1 MLRKLM
7 TPLLNLLEDP
17 DSLFDSI
24 VPIFQ
29 WPFTLLASF
38 LQFTFLYS
46 SGIEELQ
53 KGFASGQRAAK
64 VKSILTV
71 FVVTSTLQLVP
82 SFLFDTHYHFKAL
95 WGFSLP
101 YMLFIAPWKDAP
113 EQTVAALLC
122 DTLFAPLSTNI
133 GIPFTGI
140 FPDHDGQITAMLIF
154 ITPALM
160 LWAGYLGGQ
169 AAYFIIWAFICL
181 STVNALGQPLKSKEV
196 SSTQYYKQMTVWHN
210 LMAIWLWRLLISAI
224 EGTNIPGVASAID
237 LVSYYIPNFYLWVTV
252 FIFAALV
259 TKKTANRHHYAD
271 TWYARC
277 LTGSKTVM
285 KER

>member
-1 MLRKLM
+1 MYSSD
-7 TPLLNLLEDP
+7 TSSSTYSP

-71 FVVTSTLQLVP
+71 FVVTSTLPLVP

-140 FPDHDGQITAMLIF
+140 FPDHDGQITVSVVFANLIRL
-154 ITPALM
+154 IVSRP
-160 LWAGYLGGQ
+160 
-169 AAYFIIWAFICL
+169 CL
-181 STVNALGQPLKSKEV
+181 SLSL
-196 SSTQYYKQMTVWHN
+196 
-210 LMAIWLWRLLISAI
+210 R
-224 EGTNIPGVASAID
+224 
-237 LVSYYIPNFYLWVTV
+237 
-252 FIFAALV
+252 
-259 TKKTANRHHYAD
+259 R
-271 TWYARC
+271 
-277 LTGSKTVM
+277 
-285 KER
+285 